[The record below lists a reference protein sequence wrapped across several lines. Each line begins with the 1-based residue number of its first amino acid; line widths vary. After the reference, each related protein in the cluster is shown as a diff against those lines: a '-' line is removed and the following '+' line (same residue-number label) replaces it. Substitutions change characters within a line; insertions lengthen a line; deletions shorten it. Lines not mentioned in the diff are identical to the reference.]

1 MGNKALVPQFIPVSD
16 SRFSIQD
23 IKFTSDD
30 IYSVSIQTLTSGG
43 RTADYYTWNDWTEY
57 PEGSGEYP
65 GFWDD
70 GSGVPATKT
79 FEPGQGLWISGN
91 VGDVMLTAGQVNFA
105 DIVYPLVN
113 GNVLVGNA
121 YPVPLNL
128 QDIIANAADI
138 YSVSIQ
144 TLTAGG
150 RTADYYTW
158 NDWTEYPEG
167 SGEFPG
173 FWDDG
178 SGIPAVKEFAPG
190 EALWISGA
198 LGDTIRLPAP
208 EL

>member
-1 MGNKALVPQFIPVSD
+1 MGNKALVPQFIPVGGTS
-16 SRFSIQD
+16 FSIQD
-23 IKFTSDD
+23 IKFKSDD

-43 RTADYYTWNDWTEY
+43 LADEFFTWNDWTEY

-91 VGDVMLTAGQVNFA
+91 IGDAMQTAGQVNMS
-105 DIVYPLVN
+105 DIIYPLVD
-113 GNVLVGNA
+113 GNVLVGNS
-121 YPVPLNL
+121 YPIALNL
-128 QDIIANAADI
+128 QDIIASAADI

-150 RTADYYTW
+150 LADEFFTW

-178 SGIPAVKEFAPG
+178 SGVPATKSFAPG